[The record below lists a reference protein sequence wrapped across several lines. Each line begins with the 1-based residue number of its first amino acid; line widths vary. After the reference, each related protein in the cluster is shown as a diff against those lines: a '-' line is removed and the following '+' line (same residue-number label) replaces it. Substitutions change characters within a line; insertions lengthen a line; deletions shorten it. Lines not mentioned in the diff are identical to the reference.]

1 MLTYMRAPDYK
12 LLKKHHSA
20 NPANRR
26 NLGYH
31 KPEVLMKLQKLAIV
45 LTVLNLAILTVIHAK
60 SFPARAQVQTSA
72 EILRGRG
79 LEIVDN
85 QGRLR
90 ASITL
95 QPPVEQNGKEYK
107 ETILFRLI
115 SPEGKPMVKIGAAQ
129 DGSGMTLI
137 DAGDEGVIVHADRN
151 GASIK
156 MTNGGKER
164 LLEP

>member
-1 MLTYMRAPDYK
+1 
-12 LLKKHHSA
+12 
-20 NPANRR
+20 
-26 NLGYH
+26 
-31 KPEVLMKLQKLAIV
+31 MKMKYFATV
-45 LTVLNLAILTVIHAK
+45 LTLTNLALLIVILTKMH
-60 SFPARAQVQTSA
+60 PAQAQNSLEV
-72 EILRGRG
+72 LRGRG

-95 QPPVEQNGKEYK
+95 QPPVEMDGKKYK

-137 DAGDEGVIVHADRN
+137 DASDEGVIIHAHSS
-151 GASIK
+151 GTSIK
-156 MTNGGKER
+156 MSNQGKER
-164 LLEP
+164 LLKP